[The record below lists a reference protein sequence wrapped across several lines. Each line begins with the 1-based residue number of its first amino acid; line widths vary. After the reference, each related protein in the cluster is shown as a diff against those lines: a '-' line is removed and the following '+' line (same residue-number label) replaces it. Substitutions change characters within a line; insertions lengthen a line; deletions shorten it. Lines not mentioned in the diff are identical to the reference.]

1 MLRPIRLRT
10 ASYALPREFQKLR
23 SRSTAPVMVGHHTVA
38 MARVTV
44 CIPTYQRTRWMAETI
59 ESALGQ
65 TFTDLVVEVHD
76 DATPGD
82 AVVNVVAGFDDPR
95 LTLIRHTENRGII
108 GNFTRSLL
116 GAETEYVIQ
125 LGDDDVAM
133 P

>member
-1 MLRPIRLRT
+1 
-10 ASYALPREFQKLR
+10 
-23 SRSTAPVMVGHHTVA
+23 
-38 MARVTV
+38 MARVTL
-44 CIPTYQRTRWMAETI
+44 CIPTYQRTRWLAETI

-65 TFTDLVVEVHD
+65 TFSDLVVEVHD

-82 AVVNVVAGFDDPR
+82 AVADVVAGFDDPR
-95 LTLIRHTENRGII
+95 LVLIRHEHNAGII

-116 GAETEYVIQ
+116 GADTEYVIQ